1 MKKYIIAIDG
11 GGTKTVG
18 VLADM
23 QGDIISYK
31 VRVATN
37 PNDIGEAAA
46 GKLLGEIVREL
57 ADSEDA
63 WIDSIYAGISGA
75 VGHESALSAAI
86 SKACPDTKL
95 RVASDIYNLFG
106 MLDDPDSD
114 AAALIC
120 GTGSACFV
128 RKEGELHRIGGW
140 GYLLDSNGGA
150 YSVGRDGLEAALRM
164 ADGRGE
170 QTALYECACEYL
182 GDKPEKSIGKI
193 YSSGKTFI
201 AGFAPAVF
209 AAAEGGD
216 SVASAIVNK
225 AFAGIDELIAAAVGM
240 LGEGATVIIGGGM
253 ANAPSVRAHIMDIKG
268 INAVCP
274 LKDQIHGAIKCALR
288 LSKEE

>member
-1 MKKYIIAIDG
+1 MKKYVIAIDG

-23 QGDIISYK
+23 NGDIISYK
-31 VRVATN
+31 VKGASN
-37 PNDIGEAAA
+37 PNDIGEAAS
-46 GKLLGEIVREL
+46 GELLGSIVREL

-75 VGHESALSAAI
+75 VGHESALASAI
-86 SKACPDTKL
+86 CNACPDTKL

-106 MLDDPDSD
+106 LLDDPNAD

-140 GYLLDSNGGA
+140 GYLLDTNGGA

-164 ADGRGE
+164 SDGRGE
-170 QTALYECACEYL
+170 QTSLYARACEYL
-182 GDKPEKSIGKI
+182 GEAPERSIGRI
-193 YSSGKTFI
+193 YSAGKSLI

-209 AAAEGGD
+209 GEAEKGD
-216 SVASAIVNK
+216 AVAIALANK
-225 AFAGIDELIAAAVGM
+225 AFSGIDEMIAQAVKL
-240 LGEGATVIIGGGM
+240 LGDEPTVIIGGGM
-253 ANAPSVRAHIMDIKG
+253 ANAPTFRAHIMAVKG

-274 LKDQIHGAIKCALR
+274 LKDQIHGAIKCAIR
-288 LSKEE
+288 LSKSL

>member
-1 MKKYIIAIDG
+1 MKKYVIAIDG

-23 QGDIISYK
+23 NANIISYK
-31 VRVATN
+31 VKGAAN

-46 GKLLGEIVREL
+46 GELLGKIVREL

-63 WIDSIYAGISGA
+63 WIDSVYAGVSGA
-75 VGHESALSAAI
+75 VGHEDALAAAI
-86 SKACPDTKL
+86 SKECPDTKI

-106 MLDDPDSD
+106 LLDDPDAD

-128 RKEGELHRIGGW
+128 RKDGVLHRIGGW
-140 GYLLDSNGGA
+140 GYLLDTNGGA

-170 QTALYECACEYL
+170 QTALYLRACEYL
-182 GDKPEKSIGKI
+182 GDKPENSICKI
-193 YSSGKTFI
+193 YSLGKTLI

-209 AAAEGGD
+209 EEAQKGD
-216 SVASAIVNK
+216 AVAIALANK
-225 AFAGIDELIAAAVGM
+225 AFSGIDEMIAQAVKLIGDDP
-240 LGEGATVIIGGGM
+240 TVIVGGGM
-253 ANAPSVRAHIMDIKG
+253 SNAQAFRAHIMSMEGIK
-268 INAVCP
+268 AVCP
-274 LKDQIHGAIKCALR
+274 LKDQIHGAIRCAII
-288 LSKEE
+288 LSNQE